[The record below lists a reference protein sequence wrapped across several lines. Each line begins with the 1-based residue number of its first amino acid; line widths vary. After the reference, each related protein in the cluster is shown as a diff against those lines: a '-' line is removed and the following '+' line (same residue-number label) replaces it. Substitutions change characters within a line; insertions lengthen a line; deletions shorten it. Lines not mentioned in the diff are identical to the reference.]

1 MCEQQ
6 VVELELVE
14 QPPVRRLQAGAGLL
28 RVVHQEVRDERQA
41 LDALPADDAVGDR
54 ERSVPRRIQ
63 RGLVRAQRA
72 DLARDDPAGQLVA
85 PRVRP
90 ELAAA
95 LELVRALLDDER
107 DEAETPRVAAVV
119 PAREDRVIG
128 LELVEDESMA
138 GLRRR
143 GP

>member
-1 MCEQQ
+1 
-6 VVELELVE
+6 
-14 QPPVRRLQAGAGLL
+14 
-28 RVVHQEVRDERQA
+28 
-41 LDALPADDAVGDR
+41 
-54 ERSVPRRIQ
+54 
-63 RGLVRAQRA
+63 
-72 DLARDDPAGQLVA
+72 
-85 PRVRP
+85 
-90 ELAAA
+90 
-95 LELVRALLDDER
+95 VRALLDDER

>member
-1 MCEQQ
+1 
-6 VVELELVE
+6 
-14 QPPVRRLQAGAGLL
+14 
-28 RVVHQEVRDERQA
+28 
-41 LDALPADDAVGDR
+41 
-54 ERSVPRRIQ
+54 VPRQIQ

>member
-1 MCEQQ
+1 VRKQQ
-6 VVELELVE
+6 VLELELVE

-41 LDALPADDAVGDR
+41 LDAVPADDAVADR
-54 ERSVPRRIQ
+54 ERAVPRQIER
-63 RGLVRAQRA
+63 RLVRAQRA

-107 DEAETPRVAAVV
+107 DEAEIPRGAAVI
-119 PAREDRVIG
+119 PAREGRVLG
-128 LELVEDESMA
+128 RSSTRSSA
-138 GLRRR
+138 R
-143 GP
+143 